1 MVIVLGQ
8 GVPMHLTLKLK
19 IQPNTEA
26 QEKLWDVSR
35 RCTELWNACL
45 EQRKD
50 PKAWGKVNVYT
61 QKKELPSLK
70 KACEEFKVPSSQV
83 LQNVVFDLDGAY
95 QMFFTRK
102 KQGDVSVGQPRF
114 KSRRT
119 FYTQEYSQPKTSFTF
134 DAGILRLAYGKSPKD
149 WISLALPDH
158 SWAIL
163 GMPKTVKIGIDSL
176 TRDWFICLSHE
187 IEPAATKETGAVVLF
202 DPGCRTALTG
212 IKTDGTFW
220 EYDLTPLKKLNMDT
234 YKLIDGLRSKLDTM
248 KSKVSKA
255 ARRIRR
261 TIKKLFRKIGT
272 RTKTYLHTLANRILA
287 DHPDAKE
294 FKVGDWDKRETLADT
309 GHEFVNKKINR
320 AVQNNNPLQKLIGI
334 LTYKARRLGQ
344 SVHKVDERGTTRTC
358 SNCDLKLKEG
368 LKPGIREFSCP
379 GCGFTFPRDHNAS
392 LNLLKRYESA
402 AWHCLPETN
411 SGRSRKVALGPF
423 SCKPQVTWNELPRF
437 SAS

>member
-1 MVIVLGQ
+1 MVRVSMQ

-19 IQPNTEA
+19 IQPNAEA
-26 QEKLWDVSR
+26 QGKLWEVSH

-50 PKAWGKVNVYT
+50 PKAWGRINVYT
-61 QKKELPSLK
+61 QKKELPAIK

-102 KQGDVSVGQPRF
+102 KQGDASVGQPRF
-114 KSRRT
+114 KSRGT

-134 DAGILRLAYGKSPKD
+134 DAGSLRLAYGKSPKD
-149 WISLALPDH
+149 WISLTLPDH

-163 GMPKTVKIGIDSL
+163 GIPKTVKIGIDSL

-187 IEPAATKETGAVVLF
+187 IKPASTKETGHVVLF
-202 DPGCRTALTG
+202 DPGCKTALTG

-220 EYDLTPLKKLNMDT
+220 EYDMTPLKKLNMDT
-234 YKLIDGLRSKLDTM
+234 YKLIDELRSKLDQL
-248 KSKVSKA
+248 KSKTSKA
-255 ARRIRR
+255 ARRMRR
-261 TIKKLFRKIGT
+261 IIKKLFRKIGT
-272 RTKTYLHTLANRILA
+272 RSKTYLHTLANQILA

-309 GHEFVNKKINR
+309 GYSFVNKKINR

-334 LTYKARRLGQ
+334 LKYKANRLGQ
-344 SVHKVDERGTTRTC
+344 SVQKVDERGTTRTC
-358 SNCDLKLKEG
+358 SNCDFRLKEA
-368 LKPGIREFSCP
+368 LKPDTREFSCP
-379 GCGFTFPRDHNAS
+379 GCGFKYPRDHNSS

-402 AWHCLPETN
+402 AWHRLPD

-423 SCKPQVTWNELPRF
+423 SCKSQMTWNELPRF
-437 SAS
+437 SVS